1 MKITREQ
8 LAQIINEELVT
19 ILREDDSAAAHPQ
32 AASELGH
39 PLVVDAN
46 AKFIEALKSLEAL
59 DDAIEEEGIDAL
71 GSMMDADT
79 TLADIQMKIRSIFS
93 VAKYMGWDIQ

>member
-19 ILREDDSAAAHPQ
+19 TLREDDSAAAHPD

-39 PLVVDAN
+39 PLVIDAN
-46 AKFIEALKSLEAL
+46 NKFYEALTSLEAL
-59 DDAIEEEGIDAL
+59 DDAIEAGGIDAL
-71 GSMMDADT
+71 GSMNVST

>member
-19 ILREDDSAAAHPQ
+19 ILREDDSAAAHPD
-32 AASELGH
+32 ASSELGH

-59 DDAIEEEGIDAL
+59 DDAIEAGGIDAL
-71 GSMMDADT
+71 GSMNVST